1 MKKKEARSLLCCTE
15 NIVFLSTTFLGCQVL
30 LPLQALCFINLL
42 QFCWNRNQLPEDILR
57 VNGPKF
63 PVTEQ
68 FSRPQCRVAAPS
80 QDEAVAVCE
89 EMQQLQS
96 WVNPGR
102 RHCRSCTSL

>member
-57 VNGPKF
+57 INGPKF
-63 PVTEQ
+63 PVT
-68 FSRPQCRVAAPS
+68 SNRAAFKATVQGCS
-80 QDEAVAVCE
+80 
-89 EMQQLQS
+89 S
-96 WVNPGR
+96 KSG
-102 RHCRSCTSL
+102 